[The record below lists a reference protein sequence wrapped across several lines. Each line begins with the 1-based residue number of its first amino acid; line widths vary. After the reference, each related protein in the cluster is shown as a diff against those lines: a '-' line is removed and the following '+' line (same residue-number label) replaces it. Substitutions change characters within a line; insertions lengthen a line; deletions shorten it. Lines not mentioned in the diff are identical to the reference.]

1 MQLPV
6 VGVKAL
12 QPRGL
17 SANIQDRGQA
27 EEPERRRTGAP
38 WRAQSCWCRGAGS
51 LCQDDGGRAQR
62 LRSASSKGPLGQE
75 AQAEVAQA
83 HGGIL
88 LLPRP
93 SRPPHRGSTTWRG
106 CLALSSLPNIAP
118 RRSRAHSLV
127 DPGDLDLDAGALA
140 GMAGMRWERSWSRVL
155 TGPCRPLD

>member
-75 AQAEVAQA
+75 AQAEVADPYKRV
-83 HGGIL
+83 L
-88 LLPRP
+88 LLATSPIGLVERRQPLRRADARHPTVASLYSPSVSRELGLLQLRTTPR
-93 SRPPHRGSTTWRG
+93 
-106 CLALSSLPNIAP
+106 
-118 RRSRAHSLV
+118 
-127 DPGDLDLDAGALA
+127 
-140 GMAGMRWERSWSRVL
+140 
-155 TGPCRPLD
+155 GPMVA